1 VDPAGKFGWSE
12 LLRGVREEGRHH
24 RTEGAMRERRPKGW
38 SASVGNR
45 APMNGGSMSGPG
57 CKFGWSELRGVRK
70 EERHHRTE
78 GAMRERR
85 QKAGARASGIARPMN
100 GASAA

>member
-1 VDPAGKFGWSE
+1 MDPAGKFGWSE

-57 CKFGWSELRGVRK
+57 WQVRLVGAAAWGPRRG
-70 EERHHRTE
+70 TT
-78 GAMRERR
+78 
-85 QKAGARASGIARPMN
+85 S
-100 GASAA
+100 SD

>member
-1 VDPAGKFGWSE
+1 
-12 LLRGVREEGRHH
+12 
-24 RTEGAMRERRPKGW
+24 
-38 SASVGNR
+38 
-45 APMNGGSMSGPG
+45 MSGPG

-70 EERHHRTE
+70 EGRHHRTE

-100 GASAA
+100 RASAA